1 MQHAVL
7 SEHTWTAID
16 LQPHID
22 SREVSVPINVGR
34 SCPTAAAAA
43 AAASAAELSAL
54 NSLYSDY

>member
-43 AAASAAELSAL
+43 ASAAELSAL